1 MCVCGGG
8 LISTL
13 SDRAGYRKLY
23 HHGGRRRCRKHPAGS
38 IRELHATHT
47 HPCTPHHRKTLQ
59 VKIVDDE
66 EYEKKDNFFIE
77 LGQPQWLKRGI
88 SGEGCWAGD
97 GGSPPEVHLQGYE
110 QELGRKVN

>member
-1 MCVCGGG
+1 MWGGG
-8 LISTL
+8 SFPPSLIERVIENYTAMVVGGSVRSTPL
-13 SDRAGYRKLY
+13 APL
-23 HHGGRRRCRKHPAGS
+23 GGFMP
-38 IRELHATHT
+38 HT
-47 HPCTPHHRKTLQ
+47 HPCTPYHRKTLQ

-97 GGSPPEVHLQGYE
+97 GGSPPEVHLQGSE